1 MTDNPPFANPYVGPR
16 TFQEDEA
23 DRFFGRERESREL
36 LALVVSERLTLF
48 YAQSGAGKSS
58 LINARLVPW
67 LHGEGFA
74 VLPVARVSGVLPAD
88 VDPAAVDNIFVYH
101 LLLGLSQKLAEQRGQ
116 PAPGSDLGM
125 PDLAHTAL
133 ARFLSGETGPEP
145 PGTSEPVTAG
155 SSDDLLPHVLIIDQF
170 EELLTTYPSRWPER
184 SGFFEQ
190 LSAALARHPN
200 LWVVLT
206 MREDY
211 VPSLEPYTHLVPNR
225 LRARFYMQ
233 RMGIDAA
240 REAVERPAA
249 NAGRPFAQGVAKLLV
264 DNLCRVR
271 APGEVEYKT
280 GEYVEP
286 VQLQVVCFQ
295 LWEDLRDRAAA
306 TIELADLER
315 LAGGSNL
322 AEYVDR
328 ALSDFYERAISRVV
342 EAPDMGI
349 SELALRSWFSN
360 RLITE
365 TGTRSIVFR
374 NETSGET
381 EGLPNR
387 AVDLLAAQFL
397 LRTELRAGGAWV
409 ELVHDRFIEPI
420 RNTNQTWLE
429 KNRNPLTLAAQAW
442 REAGRDPLRL
452 YTGSQLTAAM
462 AELKAHPENFGDVEQ
477 EFIEASHDMQRRMAT
492 RRQRFAL
499 AAAAMLVL
507 VLAALTAW
515 ALLQSAIARDLAM
528 EAQDARAEAEA
539 LALEAQDA
547 RDTAIF
553 LAGRER
559 NARREAEANAT
570 IAVAAKATAEA
581 ASTKAVA
588 EQVAAQAEAVAK
600 ATALKDLEVA
610 LQINLTSQAKAAQV
624 PSPTATTVSA
634 PTATATQVGVTPSPP
649 GPPATLT
656 PTPTRTPAPPSPT
669 PNRTVIAQQ
678 TQLAGVRATQTV
690 LARPTIPP
698 PNGRIVYTSNRGNP
712 GAPVDLGS
720 ELWSINLARGD
731 RTQLTTATGA
741 EATYSRA
748 RDRIAFTAQVRPG
761 AVDIFEIPPSGG
773 EPRPLDEHSW
783 SDWEPSYAPDG
794 QRVAFTSSR
803 DNQDWEVWT
812 MGVDGSD
819 RRQLTSDDPALN
831 WSPAWSPDGRYI
843 AYFSTRQVAP
853 GRVEVWRMN
862 ADGSNKVQL
871 TSGNWVERNPEAIR
885 GLNWELSWSP
895 DGQQI
900 VFPSNRDGNREIYV
914 MDRNGQ
920 NQRNLTQSP
929 GSNEFDPAWS
939 LDGNWIAGVR
949 ETPNGQRILLKS
961 IDGRQE
967 IDLTSGSSIDRHP
980 VWLP

>member
-1 MTDNPPFANPYVGPR
+1 MTETPPNTNPYVGPR

-23 DRFFGRERESREL
+23 DRFFGREREAREL

-67 LHGEGFA
+67 LHGEGFT
-74 VLPVARVSGVLPAD
+74 VLPVARVSGVLPGD
-88 VDPAAVDNIFVYH
+88 VAPEAVDNIFVYH
-101 LLLGLSQKLAEQRGQ
+101 LLLGLSQKLAEGEGQ
-116 PAPGSDLGM
+116 PASSTVPGV
-125 PDLAHTAL
+125 PDLTHTSF
-133 ARFLSGETGPEP
+133 ARFLSGQTGPDP
-145 PGTSEPVTAG
+145 Q
-155 SSDDLLPHVLIIDQF
+155 DNLDLLPASRAEDLIPHVLIVDQF
-170 EELLTTYPSRWPER
+170 EELLTTYPSRWQER

-190 LSAALARHPN
+190 ISAAMTRHPN

-249 NAGRPFAQGVAKLLV
+249 NANRPFAAGVARLLV

-295 LWEDLRDRAAA
+295 LWEDLRDRAA
-306 TIELADLER
+306 TSIELADLER
-315 LAGGSNL
+315 LAGGSTL
-322 AEYVDR
+322 AEYVDH
-328 ALSDFYERAISRVV
+328 ALSDFYERALSKVLETRDSGVT
-342 EAPDMGI
+342 EF
-349 SELALRSWFSN
+349 ALRSWFSN
-360 RLITE
+360 KLITAA
-365 TGTRSIVFR
+365 GTRSIVFR

-397 LRTELRAGGAWV
+397 LRTELRAGGAWI

-420 RNTNQTWLE
+420 RDANQAWLE

-442 REAGRDPLRL
+442 RQANLDPSQL
-452 YTGSQLTAAM
+452 YTGSQLAAAI
-462 AELKAHPENFGDVEQ
+462 AELQAHPVNYGDAERAFV
-477 EFIEASHDMQRRMAT
+477 EASREAQHRMEA
-492 RRQRFAL
+492 RRQRRVL
-499 AAAAMLVL
+499 AAAAVLVL
-507 VLAALTAW
+507 VFAALTGW
-515 ALLQSAIARDLAM
+515 ALYQSDVARQLAATAE
-528 EAQDARAEAEA
+528 EAQAEAEA
-539 LALEAQDA
+539 LALQVQDA
-547 RDTAIF
+547 LDTAVF
-553 LAGRER
+553 LAGREK
-559 NARREAEANAT
+559 NARQQAEANAAT
-570 IAVAAKATAEA
+570 AVAAKATAEA
-581 ASTKAVA
+581 ATTKAVA
-588 EQVAAQAEAVAK
+588 EQMAAQAAANAQAK
-600 ATALKDLEVA
+600 ALQDLEVA
-610 LQINLTSQAKAAQV
+610 LQINLTAQAAVAQ
-624 PSPTATTVSA
+624 TATAAA
-634 PTATATQVGVTPSPP
+634 PTATPPATPTPATVPPTPP
-649 GPPATLT
+649 GPPATAT
-656 PTPTRTPAPPSPT
+656 ATATRTPAPASPT

-678 TQLAGVRATQTV
+678 TQLAQVRVTQTA
-690 LARPTIPP
+690 LARPTAPP
-698 PNGRIVYTSNRGNP
+698 PTGRIVYTSNRGNP
-712 GAPVDLGS
+712 TLPLHLGS
-720 ELWSINLARGD
+720 DLWSITVARGD
-731 RTQLTTATGA
+731 RTQLTTSGGA

-748 RDRIAFTAQVRPG
+748 RDRIAFTAPTGPG
-761 AVDIFEIPPSGG
+761 AVDIFEIPANGG

-783 SDWEPSYAPDG
+783 SDWEASFSPDG

-803 DNQDWEVWT
+803 DNQDWEIWT

-843 AYFSTRQVAP
+843 AYFSTRQVVA

-871 TSGNWVERNPEAIR
+871 TKGNWLERNPEAIR

-895 DGQQI
+895 DGRQI
-900 VFPSNRDGNREIYV
+900 AFPSNRDGNREIYI
-914 MDRNGQ
+914 MDRDGN
-920 NQRNLTQSP
+920 NPRNLTQS
-929 GSNEFDPAWS
+929 SNADEFDPAWS

-949 ETPNGQRILLKS
+949 AMRDGQMIILTR

-967 IDLTSGSSIDRHP
+967 IELTSGAHIDRHP